1 MKRLIFASGLI
12 LSACSEPTSYTS
24 AKTAMG
30 KVILRTINSQNDV
43 QLCYDPINCLLMP
56 ENFNRIDMDFL
67 AARQPANFEMNAP
80 MNAPEVRGPA
90 SVGPAPSPTPIQE
103 FSPLMAA
110 KIEEIKKLAKQPLT
124 INAVNMDIAKASKN
138 ETKEE
143 SLDFQIAGLKPE
155 ELKTF
160 CEHTNANDI
169 SVYSNYIHC
178 EWLNSPLSTQADMQP
193 VSLQLDGE
201 LKKGETVSVKIDS
214 FDKAAGSELLV
225 EWEVRFHGRKLMTA
239 NSSTLTL
246 NNLKAGFYQVTAQIG
261 GKQEENIS
269 LIVE

>member
-12 LSACSEPTSYTS
+12 LSACSEPAAYTS
-24 AKTAMG
+24 AKTALS
-30 KVILRTINSQNDV
+30 KVILRTINSHNDV

-67 AARQPANFEMNAP
+67 AARQPANFEVNAP
-80 MNAPEVRGPA
+80 MNAPQVRGPA

-124 INAVNMDIAKASKN
+124 INTANIDVTKTHKD
-138 ETKEE
+138 ETKTE

-178 EWLNSPLSTQADMQP
+178 EWLSSPLSTQSDLQP
-193 VSLQLDGE
+193 ISLQVNGE
-201 LKKGETVSVKIDS
+201 LKKGETVSVKVDS
-214 FDKAAGSELLV
+214 FDKTAGSELLV
-225 EWEVRFHGRKLMTA
+225 EWKVRFHGHELPTA
-239 NSSTLTL
+239 KSSTLTL